1 MLIKQFLNYL
11 SKEKKYA
18 DLTLKAYAKDLYDLD
33 TFLKHQQ
40 LTIDKA
46 TGQQIRRWLVSLS
59 EQNLSERTINRKLAA
74 IKSFYKFLQKTET
87 LQINPTDGLTG
98 LKIHRQL
105 PLPFSLDEMEQ
116 LLDPELFKPGYE
128 GIRDF
133 TIIYLLYTTGLRRAE
148 LIGLKESDLDWV
160 KKELKVTGKRNKQRL
175 IPLLD
180 KTLDVLKNY
189 QQAKQKYFEN
199 RAVDDFLFLTKKS
212 KKMYDVLVY
221 RLINS
226 YLSKVSVKHK
236 RSPHMLRHTFATHL
250 LNNGAGLNDIKELL
264 GHSSLA
270 ATQIYTHSSIEQLK
284 NVYKRSHPRNKN

>member
-160 KKELKVTGKRNKQRL
+160 KKKLKVTGKRNKQRL

-199 RAVDDFLFLTKKS
+199 RAVDDFLFLTKKA

-284 NVYKRSHPRNKN
+284 NVYKKSHPRNKN